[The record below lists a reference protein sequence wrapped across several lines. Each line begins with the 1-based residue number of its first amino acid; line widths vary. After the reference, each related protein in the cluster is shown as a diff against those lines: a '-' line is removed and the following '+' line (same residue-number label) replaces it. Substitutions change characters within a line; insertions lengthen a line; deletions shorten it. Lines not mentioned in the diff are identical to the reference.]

1 MAPQV
6 SQGFITVT
14 PHSWKSVTFRVAKA
28 APESRTMAAI
38 CASNWEIGLPVFCR
52 SAAIRAYNGAASE
65 PNGKIRPLKSFSNIA
80 WAAASRLSRLRP
92 WGSSNKPCSNYVKKP
107 YCKNARYRAFLRTNL
122 SPEMAGQRGVI
133 TPKIV
138 GALTPEIDT
147 HGTKRYRS
155 KATCP

>member
-1 MAPQV
+1 MVAFASRIDPDCIGSRLSLEVAYAGSLTRPGPSSATFILRRMAPQL

-38 CASNWEIGLPVFCR
+38 CASKWEIGLPVFRR
-52 SAAIRAYNGAASE
+52 SAAIRAYNGAASK

-107 YCKNARYRAFLRTNL
+107 YCKNAR
-122 SPEMAGQRGVI
+122 
-133 TPKIV
+133 
-138 GALTPEIDT
+138 
-147 HGTKRYRS
+147 
-155 KATCP
+155 